1 MAKYTQVGGE
11 MVPYRSTHLGGTA
24 CACGTASTAVN
35 VPSGANS
42 AFIHAAGGVVYW
54 NVTGD
59 SAGTTSAGYVAKDQV
74 GYIPPIDNMG
84 TVFYVAGEAATV
96 AHIEFYQD

>member
-54 NVTGD
+54 T
-59 SAGTTSAGYVAKDQV
+59 
-74 GYIPPIDNMG
+74 
-84 TVFYVAGEAATV
+84 
-96 AHIEFYQD
+96 